1 MLRAFY
7 SAAFS
12 EFYMRWSAMTHAE
25 DKAKE
30 LADSVKLKISQ
41 TRQERVT
48 RELQDIV
55 GGMNYGR

>member
-1 MLRAFY
+1 
-7 SAAFS
+7 
-12 EFYMRWSAMTHAE
+12 MTHAE